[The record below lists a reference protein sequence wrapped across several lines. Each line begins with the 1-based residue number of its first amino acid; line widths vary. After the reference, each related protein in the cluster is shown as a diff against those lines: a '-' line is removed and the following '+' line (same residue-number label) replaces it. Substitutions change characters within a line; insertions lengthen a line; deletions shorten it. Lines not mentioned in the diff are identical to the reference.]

1 MHNTYEKGNNTKVI
15 FMTKFLNLMFFYI
28 CLESITVNLSVF
40 IQSYIIPGTI
50 YIRPSLKKCFFGIA
64 ALGFQTQEGE
74 KDLFLFFKV
83 KILNEYEHCVT
94 EKKCS
99 WFFAIRFYETG
110 GQIQTNNNSILAS
123 HPSTVHSVYYSC
135 LKFHV

>member
-15 FMTKFLNLMFFYI
+15 FMTKFLNLMFYYI

-64 ALGFQTQEGE
+64 ALGFQTQEGRKGFVFIFQSE
-74 KDLFLFFKV
+74 
-83 KILNEYEHCVT
+83 
-94 EKKCS
+94 
-99 WFFAIRFYETG
+99 
-110 GQIQTNNNSILAS
+110 NSE
-123 HPSTVHSVYYSC
+123 
-135 LKFHV
+135 

>member
-15 FMTKFLNLMFFYI
+15 FMTRFLNFMFYYI
-28 CLESITVNLSVF
+28 CLESITGNLSVF

-64 ALGFQTQEGE
+64 ALDFQTQEGG

-83 KILNEYEHCVT
+83 KILNEHDTTCKHGVA
-94 EKKCS
+94 KKQMFLIFC
-99 WFFAIRFYETG
+99 
-110 GQIQTNNNSILAS
+110 NKIL
-123 HPSTVHSVYYSC
+123 
-135 LKFHV
+135 